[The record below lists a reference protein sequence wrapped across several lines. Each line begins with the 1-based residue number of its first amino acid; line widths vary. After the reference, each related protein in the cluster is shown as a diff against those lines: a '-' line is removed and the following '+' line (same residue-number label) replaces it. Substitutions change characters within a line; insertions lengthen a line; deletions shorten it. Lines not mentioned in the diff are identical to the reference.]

1 LSRSTSEEFR
11 KDYCRLWKAMVL
23 MDEGELTRIC
33 KAWGVA
39 DSEFFASLQ
48 LLKPYTPKRGGV
60 HLNSTT
66 REDVLKF
73 QVEAFDRVKALLGD
87 SERVPRELILLGRN
101 LNIVRANNKGMGSPV
116 NRVNIMAKWVAQQS
130 RVVLWEWFRF

>member
-1 LSRSTSEEFR
+1 
-11 KDYCRLWKAMVL
+11 MVL

-130 RVVLWEWFRF
+130 RVVLWEWFKV